1 MISVQASLREI
12 LRKPGITVEG
22 TSSDRGTVLRSESDP
37 GEKAV
42 NLMGMEVG
50 GLRMPLTELSEANTV
65 QLKKAM
71 QEFGIQLA

>member
-1 MISVQASLREI
+1 MNPIPV
-12 LRKPGITVEG
+12 K
-22 TSSDRGTVLRSESDP
+22 
-37 GEKAV
+37 KAV

-50 GLRMPLTELSEANTV
+50 GLRMPLTELSEAHTA